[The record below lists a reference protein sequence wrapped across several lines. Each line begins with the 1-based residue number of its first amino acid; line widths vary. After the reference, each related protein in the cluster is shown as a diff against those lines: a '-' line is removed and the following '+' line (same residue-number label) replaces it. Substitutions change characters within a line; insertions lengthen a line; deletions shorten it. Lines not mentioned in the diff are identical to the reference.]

1 MIYARQS
8 RHGFTLLELLLSMA
22 LGMMVLIL
30 AITLLGRSVDHYEC
44 IGGGVSAERE
54 SRAVLT
60 QLTADLSC
68 AHFHKDGVFEQ
79 SAADWPLDNL
89 GFLSLQ
95 ARDAQ
100 STAGQLGDLCA
111 IHYYSKDLLING
123 KTVRCLMRGFRDS
136 HATFTALRD
145 GQTPT
150 LFSATERDEPV
161 AFGILSFEARPLTRD
176 TSGHWQAWEKSAA
189 HAPEAVAVRLVIARR
204 DLVSKLGTTAAW
216 NGNGATAGLLGRAS
230 QAGTNPRLEVYAA
243 LIRFGHP
250 TPAPT
255 PATTPAPTP

>member
-1 MIYARQS
+1 MSCARQS

-30 AITLLGRSVDHYEC
+30 AITLLGRSVDHYEG

-54 SRAVLT
+54 ARTVLA
-60 QLTADLSC
+60 QLTADLNS

-79 SAADWPLDNL
+79 STADWPLDRL

-100 STAGQLGDLCA
+100 SAAGQLGDLCA
-111 IHYYSKDLLING
+111 IHYATKDLLING

-136 HATFTALRD
+136 HATFTALHD
-145 GQTPT
+145 GHPATLFTPT
-150 LFSATERDEPV
+150 VRDEPL
-161 AFGILSFEARPLTRD
+161 AFGILSFEARPLSRD
-176 TSGHWQAWEKSAA
+176 SSGHWQAWEKSTA

-204 DLVSKLGTTAAW
+204 DLVSKLATAEAW
-216 NGNGATAGLLGRAS
+216 NGNGATSGLLGSAS
-230 QAGTNPRLEVYAA
+230 QAATNPRLEVYAA

-250 TPAPT
+250 NPSTS
-255 PATTPAPTP
+255 PATPSERGL